1 MTPNRPEKIE
11 SPQTKKIVH
20 QTEPKVTEPKVTEPK
35 VYYDSGYP
43 MRSGRNPVCCRM
55 NRNYFPFYENDFY

>member
-1 MTPNRPEKIE
+1 MTPIQPEMIQ
-11 SPQTKKIVH
+11 SPQTKKIAH
-20 QTEPKVTEPKVTEPK
+20 RTEAK

-43 MRSGRNPVCCRM
+43 MRNGRNPVCSRM